1 MSSAILLLLVLVFLL
16 EYYLNIS
23 FINKMFKH
31 SKEEIYNEVLLEE
44 NSHFKVYIITK
55 LFFSFLQFIAAV
67 ISINIG
73 LLFFKYKIKIKKILQ
88 IVFNS
93 FIAILIVKVL
103 CYCFFLFN
111 SITFNRGAIDD
122 FEEKLVLTNYLN
134 LDSSI
139 SYLELPLQV
148 INLTHI
154 LFILL
159 LAYSLRKL
167 INKGYFK
174 SLIFTLKTYGLAV
187 GIWFMFS
194 TIMELN
200 FN

>member
-73 LLFFKYKIKIKKILQ
+73 LLFFKYKIKIKKI
-88 IVFNS
+88 V
-93 FIAILIVKVL
+93 
-103 CYCFFLFN
+103 
-111 SITFNRGAIDD
+111 
-122 FEEKLVLTNYLN
+122 
-134 LDSSI
+134 
-139 SYLELPLQV
+139 
-148 INLTHI
+148 
-154 LFILL
+154 
-159 LAYSLRKL
+159 
-167 INKGYFK
+167 
-174 SLIFTLKTYGLAV
+174 
-187 GIWFMFS
+187 
-194 TIMELN
+194 TIQPN
-200 FN
+200 I

>member
-1 MSSAILLLLVLVFLL
+1 M
-16 EYYLNIS
+16 
-23 FINKMFKH
+23 
-31 SKEEIYNEVLLEE
+31 
-44 NSHFKVYIITK
+44 
-55 LFFSFLQFIAAV
+55 
-67 ISINIG
+67 
-73 LLFFKYKIKIKKILQ
+73 
-88 IVFNS
+88 
-93 FIAILIVKVL
+93 KVL

-187 GIWFMFS
+187 CIWFMFS

>member
-73 LLFFKYKIKIKKILQ
+73 LLFFKYKIKIKKI
-88 IVFNS
+88 
-93 FIAILIVKVL
+93 
-103 CYCFFLFN
+103 
-111 SITFNRGAIDD
+111 ITIQPNI
-122 FEEKLVLTNYLN
+122 
-134 LDSSI
+134 
-139 SYLELPLQV
+139 
-148 INLTHI
+148 
-154 LFILL
+154 
-159 LAYSLRKL
+159 
-167 INKGYFK
+167 
-174 SLIFTLKTYGLAV
+174 
-187 GIWFMFS
+187 
-194 TIMELN
+194 
-200 FN
+200 